1 MFTAA
6 VKQYADWILNEIDPK
21 KYISRRLYRGSCTVR
36 RGVYLKD
43 LSKVKRDLKRTVI
56 VDNIPE
62 NFALQKD
69 NGIGIKT
76 WFSNHSSDTEIFKL
90 HTVLD
95 ELRQLDDVRVGI
107 RKIKGSLNKDSRFN

>member
-1 MFTAA
+1 M
-6 VKQYADWILNEIDPK
+6 
-21 KYISRRLYRGSCTVR
+21 
-36 RGVYLKD
+36 
-43 LSKVKRDLKRTVI
+43 
-56 VDNIPE
+56 DNIPE

-90 HTVLD
+90 QTVLE